1 MFNKWAH
8 YDWSERVQYFYLET
22 YKKKLN
28 KCTRYVFLRKIL
40 DDKCKE
46 LSTHLI
52 RNASQSSSIEIIT
65 FGTCALDE
73 LIQECY
79 RFFTTFIL
87 IFHHAGL
94 KKKNNKYCKGK
105 IVSWKDQNY
114 IARYSQIEQS
124 QEHSLTQP

>member
-22 YKKKLN
+22 YKLN
-28 KCTRYVFLRKIL
+28 KCTRYVFFSKIL
-40 DDKCKE
+40 HDKCKE

-52 RNASQSSSIEIIT
+52 RNASQSSSIETIT

-79 RFFTTFIL
+79 RFFTMFIL

-94 KKKNNKYCKGK
+94 KKKPINIVREKSYAGKNKIILLDIPK
-105 IVSWKDQNY
+105 
-114 IARYSQIEQS
+114 
-124 QEHSLTQP
+124 